1 MRGTVADAQRISL
14 EKRAAIEAAKQDKIN
29 QERNKLISE
38 ITNLKLLLSQ
48 KDLDINKKSEIIN
61 NLQKNV
67 IALKDNTIS
76 QLSQKIAEQNNII
89 ITKDNQINSLN
100 VQITNVNS
108 TIVNKDNEINK
119 LSGQLTVKNN
129 EITAFKASLEDKNKE
144 INKLSTQ
151 LNINNNEITTFKAN
165 LADKDKEISNLSS
178 DNDKLTK
185 AVKQKDN
192 SIFELTNKL
201 EVITNSISSYED
213 QLLHQLEDEFVRIDI
228 NEQDDL
234 TLLGDN

>member
-1 MRGTVADAQRISL
+1 MMRGTVADAQRISL

-29 QERNKLISE
+29 QERNSLIAEINKLK
-38 ITNLKLLLSQ
+38 TLLSQ

-76 QLSQKIAEQNNII
+76 QLNQKIAEQNNII
-89 ITKDNQINSLN
+89 ISKDNQINNLN

-119 LSGQLTVKNN
+119 LSTQLTAKNN
-129 EITAFKASLEDKNKE
+129 EITVFKA
-144 INKLSTQ
+144 T
-151 LNINNNEITTFKAN
+151 
-165 LADKDKEISNLSS
+165 LADKDMEISNLSS

-192 SIFELTNKL
+192 SIFELTNNL

-228 NEQDDL
+228 NEHDGL
-234 TLLGDN
+234 VLIGDN

>member
-1 MRGTVADAQRISL
+1 MMRGTVADAQRISL
-14 EKRAAIEAAKQDKIN
+14 EKRAAIEAAKQNKVN
-29 QERNKLISE
+29 QERNKLINE

-76 QLSQKIAEQNNII
+76 QLSQKIVEQNNII
-89 ITKDNQINSLN
+89 ITKDNQINNLN
-100 VQITNVNS
+100 VQITNFNS

-119 LSGQLTVKNN
+119 LSCQITVKNN
-129 EITAFKASLEDKNKE
+129 K
-144 INKLSTQ
+144 
-151 LNINNNEITTFKAN
+151 ITTFKAT
-165 LADKDKEISNLSS
+165 LVDKDKEISNLSS

-201 EVITNSISSYED
+201 EVVTNSISSYED
-213 QLLHQLEDEFVRIDI
+213 QLLHQLEDEFVRIDV
-228 NEQDDL
+228 NDQDEL

>member
-14 EKRAAIEAAKQDKIN
+14 EKRAAVEAAKQEKIN
-29 QERNKLISE
+29 QERNSLIAE
-38 ITNLKLLLSQ
+38 INNLKTLLSQ

-76 QLSQKIAEQNNII
+76 QLNQKIAEQNNII
-89 ITKDNQINSLN
+89 ISKDNQINNLN
-100 VQITNVNS
+100 VQITNINS
-108 TIVNKDNEINK
+108 TVVNKDNEINK
-119 LSGQLTVKNN
+119 LSGQLAAKNN
-129 EITAFKASLEDKNKE
+129 EITVFKA
-144 INKLSTQ
+144 T
-151 LNINNNEITTFKAN
+151 
-165 LADKDKEISNLSS
+165 LADKDMEISNLSS

-192 SIFELTNKL
+192 SIFELSNKL
-201 EVITNSISSYED
+201 EIVTSSISSYEN
-213 QLLHQLEDEFVRIDI
+213 QLLHQLEDEFVRIDV

-234 TLLGDN
+234 TLLGDS